1 MNIFVA
7 QSTLPMTASIP
18 QHTHSPTQQAEAKEE
33 TSDQLPAGGSADED
47 TPLDSPTK
55 KVPPPVAAKP
65 KPKRNKV
72 MFKEEVED
80 IPSYEPRIDD
90 EEALPTEEECS
101 EDIPSS
107 VAALKQLL
115 FGQASTQKY
124 LKEGPMSLRFGAF
137 VDTEDYDE
145 ELHEMLTPTS
155 QQGQPQLHDQQ
166 PNHPDPHYQHLTA
179 FNESTNSETGGEV
192 ARGEGEGGSS
202 SQPWENEYDTPWDSK
217 PISKFSVVGHR
228 GKLTPSPAHRTESF
242 EVVSHTTDLPG
253 NMERRN
259 VNSLER
265 QLKHDPNSSVSPR
278 QDLGYSGGTYSQ
290 PSSNLEFTDPGI
302 QDSDLLHSISA
313 TLQTRSKYGSDS
325 LLTSFSQGDVP
336 ANYYQQQGRAA
347 MQQAKSGVR
356 SARGDLERIR
366 TKHKRAI
373 TLPMSYS
380 GPQTSKLQHKKA
392 LSRSHQSVSHSGVT
406 GDGGRG
412 QGRATS
418 YHGGGGLARKT
429 QSVDQLQVDP
439 STLVTYNT
447 YTKSHTLQSLV

>member
-1 MNIFVA
+1 
-7 QSTLPMTASIP
+7 
-18 QHTHSPTQQAEAKEE
+18 
-33 TSDQLPAGGSADED
+33 
-47 TPLDSPTK
+47 
-55 KVPPPVAAKP
+55 
-65 KPKRNKV
+65 

-90 EEALPTEEECS
+90 EEAPPTEEEGS

-107 VAALKQLL
+107 VAALKKML

-124 LKEGPMSLRFGAF
+124 SKEGPMSLRFGAF

-145 ELHEMLTPTS
+145 GLHEMLTPTS
-155 QQGQPQLHDQQ
+155 QQGQPQLHDDQQ
-166 PNHPDPHYQHLTA
+166 PNHPDPHYQHLTT
-179 FNESTNSETGGEV
+179 FNDSTNSETGGEV
-192 ARGEGEGGSS
+192 VRGEGEGEGGSS

-259 VNSLER
+259 VSSLER
-265 QLKHDPNSSVSPR
+265 QLKNDPTSRVSPR

-290 PSSNLEFTDPGI
+290 PSSNLEFTDTGI
-302 QDSDLLHSISA
+302 QDSDLLQSIRT

-356 SARGDLERIR
+356 SARGDLEKIR

-373 TLPMSYS
+373 TLPTSYS
-380 GPQTSKLQHKKA
+380 GPQTSKLKHKKA

-418 YHGGGGLARKT
+418 YHGGGGPARKA
-429 QSVDQLQVDP
+429 QSVDMLQVDP